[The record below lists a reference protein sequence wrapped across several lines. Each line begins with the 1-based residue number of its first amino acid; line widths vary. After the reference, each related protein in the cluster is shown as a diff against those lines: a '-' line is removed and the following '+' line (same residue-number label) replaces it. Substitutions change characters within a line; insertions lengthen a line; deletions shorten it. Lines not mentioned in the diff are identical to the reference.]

1 MELQWLGLAVGLSVF
16 IIIGLFHPV
25 VIWTEYYAGTRYW
38 WLFLLV
44 GLLALVGSVLLSNIL
59 LSCIVGAFAFCCFW
73 TIKELFEQKERVR
86 KGWFPKRPEKKKQ

>member
-25 VIWTEYYAGTRYW
+25 VIWTEYYTGTRYW

-59 LSCIVGAFAFCCFW
+59 LSCIVGVFAFCCFW